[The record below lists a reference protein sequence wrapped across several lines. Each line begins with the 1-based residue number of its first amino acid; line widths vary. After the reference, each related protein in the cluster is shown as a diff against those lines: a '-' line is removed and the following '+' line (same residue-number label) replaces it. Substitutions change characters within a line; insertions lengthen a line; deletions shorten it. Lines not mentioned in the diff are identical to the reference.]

1 MHIIIDGYNLIRQ
14 SDSLRRF
21 ERLGLEKGRTE
32 LIKRLAPYRKLK
44 GHRVTVVF
52 DGWIGGPLREERQQE
67 AGIRIIYSK
76 RGEKADEVIKRI
88 ARRGSGEELV
98 VVTSDREIAE
108 AVGRSGGVAI
118 ASPEFETRM
127 IAEGE
132 SALLGEKGVSPED
145 DDDEEEIRRG
155 GKKGPSRR
163 LSKKERLTE
172 RRRRKL

>member
-21 ERLGLEKGRTE
+21 ERLGLEKGRKE
-32 LIKRLAPYRKLK
+32 LIKRLALYRKLK
-44 GHRVTVVF
+44 GHRITVIF
-52 DGWIGGPLREERQQE
+52 DGWIGGPLREERQKE
-67 AGIRIIYSK
+67 EGIHIIYSR
-76 RGEKADEVIKRI
+76 RGERADEVIKRI
-88 ARRGSGEELV
+88 ARKRSGEELV

-118 ASPEFETRM
+118 PSPEFETRM
-127 IAEGE
+127 ILEGE
-132 SALLGEKGVSPED
+132 AMVLREKGVSPEED
-145 DDDEEEIRRG
+145 DDGEIGRS

>member
-21 ERLGLEKGRTE
+21 ERLGLEKGREE
-32 LIKRLAPYRKLK
+32 LIKRLAAYRKLK
-44 GHRVTVVF
+44 GHRITVVF
-52 DGWIGGPLREERQQE
+52 DGWIGGHLQEERQQE
-67 AGIRIIYSK
+67 ASIRIIYSR

-88 ARRGSGEELV
+88 ARKGSGEELV
-98 VVTSDREIAE
+98 VVTSDREIAQT
-108 AVGRSGGVAI
+108 VVRSGGVAI
-118 ASPEFETRM
+118 ASPEFEARM
-127 IAEGE
+127 VLEGQV
-132 SALLGEKGVSPED
+132 ALLSEKGVSPDEEED
-145 DDDEEEIRRG
+145 DEEIRRG

>member
-21 ERLGLEKGRTE
+21 ERLGLEKGREE

-44 GHRVTVVF
+44 GHRLTVVF
-52 DGWIGGPLREERQQE
+52 DGWIGGPLREERQRE
-67 AGIRIIYSK
+67 AGIHIIYSR

-88 ARRGSGEELV
+88 ARKRSGEELV
-98 VVTSDREIAE
+98 VVTSDREIAQ
-108 AVGRSGGVAI
+108 AVERSGGVAI

-127 IAEGE
+127 VLEGQV
-132 SALLGEKGVSPED
+132 ALLSEKGVSPEE
-145 DDDEEEIRRG
+145 DDDEEIRKSV
-155 GKKGPSRR
+155 KKGPSRR

>member
-14 SDSLRRF
+14 SDSLRRY
-21 ERLGLEKGRTE
+21 ERLGLEKGRKE
-32 LIKRLAPYRKLK
+32 LIKRLAHYRKLK
-44 GHRVTVVF
+44 GHRITVVF
-52 DGWIGGPLREERQQE
+52 DGWIGGPLHEERQQE
-67 AGIRIIYSK
+67 AGIRIIYSR

-108 AVGRSGGVAI
+108 AVERSGGVAI

-127 IAEGE
+127 VLEGE
-132 SALLGEKGVSPED
+132 AALLIEKGIPPEEE
-145 DDDEEEIRRG
+145 DDEEPRRG

-172 RRRRKL
+172 RRRKKL

>member
-21 ERLGLEKGRTE
+21 ERLGLEKGREE

-44 GHRVTVVF
+44 GHRITVVF
-52 DGWIGGPLREERQQE
+52 DGWIGGPLREERQRE
-67 AGIRIIYSK
+67 AGIRIIYSR

-88 ARRGSGEELV
+88 ARKRSGEELV
-98 VVTSDREIAE
+98 VVTSDREIAQ
-108 AVGRSGGVAI
+108 AVERSGGVAI

-127 IAEGE
+127 ILEGQM
-132 SALLGEKGVSPED
+132 ALLGEKGVSPEEED
-145 DDDEEEIRRG
+145 DEEIRRG

>member
-21 ERLGLEKGRTE
+21 ERLGLEKGREE
-32 LIKRLAPYRKLK
+32 LIQRLAPYRKIK
-44 GHRVTVVF
+44 GHRITVVF
-52 DGWIGGPLREERQQE
+52 DGWIGGPLREERLQE
-67 AGIRIIYSK
+67 AGVHIIYSR

-88 ARRGSGEELV
+88 ARKRSGEELV

-118 ASPEFETRM
+118 TSPEFETRM
-127 IAEGE
+127 VLEGE
-132 SALLGEKGVSPED
+132 AALLSEKGFSPDED
-145 DDDEEEIRRG
+145 DDEDLKRG
-155 GKKGPSRR
+155 GKKGPARR

>member
-21 ERLGLEKGRTE
+21 ERLGLEKGREE
-32 LIKRLAPYRKLK
+32 LIKRLAPYRKIK
-44 GHRVTVVF
+44 GHRITVVF
-52 DGWIGGPLREERQQE
+52 DGWIGGPLREERLKE
-67 AGIRIIYSK
+67 AGIHIIYSK

-88 ARRGSGEELV
+88 ARKRSGEELV
-98 VVTSDREIAE
+98 VVTSDRQIAE

-118 ASPEFETRM
+118 TSPEFETRM
-127 IAEGE
+127 VLEGE
-132 SALLGEKGVSPED
+132 AVLLSEKGVSPDE
-145 DDDEEEIRRG
+145 DDDEELKRG
-155 GKKGPSRR
+155 GKKGPARR